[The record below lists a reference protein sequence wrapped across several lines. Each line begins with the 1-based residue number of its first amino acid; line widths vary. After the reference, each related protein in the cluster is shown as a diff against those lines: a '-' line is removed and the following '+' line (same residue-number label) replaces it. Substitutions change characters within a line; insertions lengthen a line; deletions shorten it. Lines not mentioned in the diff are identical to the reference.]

1 MTIETQ
7 DTRMEAD
14 IKDLGLNAPRVTKEQ
29 IDELMSKVTCSTYV
43 VEDTTTT
50 IAVAMLAVGES
61 NFTLAM
67 ERTACIDKRNFN
79 ADLGAKYAIESAM
92 AAARSKLWELE
103 GYALAKQLAEDK
115 SKVNNVGLSYPKAYE
130 AVLEGK
136 SVRRKHWRCGVE
148 LYAILDKQGAT
159 KVDLR
164 IEIPE
169 YVDEPYNNS
178 DADFLATD
186 WELVNT
192 SIKEPYCPHST
203 INS

>member
-14 IKDLGLNAPRVTKEQ
+14 IKDLGLNAPRVTKEH

-67 ERTACIDKRNFN
+67 ERTSCIDKRNFN

-115 SKVNNVGLSYPKAYE
+115 NTITNSGLTFEEAYT
-130 AVLEGK
+130 AVLQGK

-148 LYAILDKQGAT
+148 VYANFDEKDPT
-159 KVDLR
+159 VVDTR
-164 IEIPE
+164 IELPE
-169 YVDEPYNNS
+169 YVDESYAPS
-178 DADFLATD
+178 DTDIEALD

-192 SIKEPYCPHST
+192 TIKEPYCPHST